1 MPDMTPEQR
10 QQRKNELLAEL
21 GDIHYQWV
29 DDHKD
34 NVDYNPER
42 DSKPHNGEDSDYNI
56 HALDRSATAEQEADF
71 ARRTQ
76 HILDELATL

>member
-1 MPDMTPEQR
+1 MTPAQR

-21 GDIHYQWV
+21 GDIQYEWV
-29 DDHKD
+29 MAHKD
-34 NVDYNPER
+34 NIDFNPER
-42 DSKPHNGEDSDYNI
+42 DSNPHNRKDSDYSL
-56 HALDRSATAEQEADF
+56 HSLDRSATAEQEDDF